1 MYLKHIVKM
10 KLAFVPTL
18 ETLLL
23 NLTGLP
29 RPDWNKATIQMAM
42 DLPLPCHQRLME
54 F

>member
-23 NLTGLP
+23 NLTSLP
-29 RPDWNKATIQMAM
+29 RADWNRATIQMVM
-42 DLPLPCHQRLME
+42 DLPLSCHQGLME
-54 F
+54 I